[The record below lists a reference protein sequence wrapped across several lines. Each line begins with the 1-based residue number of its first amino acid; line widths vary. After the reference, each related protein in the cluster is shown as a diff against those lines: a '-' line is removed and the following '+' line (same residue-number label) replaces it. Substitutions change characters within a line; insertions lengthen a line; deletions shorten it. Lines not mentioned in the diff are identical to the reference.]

1 MSYLT
6 ITQIVYFTIGI
17 LAGELLPN
25 GDPRQSAIITTTM
38 STAAVS
44 AACEII
50 LHNVGPIAGGAREHW
65 CMPIGVV
72 SGAVAGTIQVSRLG
86 YGGVGW

>member
-1 MSYLT
+1 MPSYPT
-6 ITQIVYFTIGI
+6 ITQIVYLLIGM

-25 GDPRQSAIITTTM
+25 GDPRQSAIIYTTT

-50 LHNVGPIAGGAREHW
+50 LYNVGATPDYW

-72 SGAVAGTIQVSRLG
+72 SGAVAGTVWVSRLG
-86 YGGVGW
+86 